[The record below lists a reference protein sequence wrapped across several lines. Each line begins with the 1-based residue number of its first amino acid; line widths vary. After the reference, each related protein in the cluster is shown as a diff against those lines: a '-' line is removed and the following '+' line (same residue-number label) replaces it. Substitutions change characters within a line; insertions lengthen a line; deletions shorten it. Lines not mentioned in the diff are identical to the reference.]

1 MTTTLDDVRKKRDEP
16 SADPAATA
24 ELARLAQE
32 QSLSL
37 PGPDGQFEQ
46 FTKTVLENVLNEEMS
61 EYLGDG
67 KNQAP
72 PVRTSSVPVG
82 ELAIRSSIACTSA
95 TTSRPSTYQLIF
107 QRHTQGQGSV

>member
-1 MTTTLDDVRKKRDEP
+1 MFRPETLRECSVSGVVMTTTLDDVRKKRDEP

-72 PVRTSSVPVG
+72 PVH
-82 ELAIRSSIACTSA
+82 LSA
-95 TTSRPSTYQLIF
+95 DFPTAYAGP
-107 QRHTQGQGSV
+107 GQCVALRDLPRC